1 MMRSLRRMRPALGTF
16 VEVGARGACAPE
28 AIDTAF
34 ALIRRAQALW
44 SFHDPSSE
52 LSRLNAARGQ
62 PVALDP
68 ETVRLLRI
76 ARAFTFASDARF
88 DCTVGGELVRRGV
101 LPDHGGET
109 AKPRGNAGD
118 IEIGPG
124 WARLRRPI
132 RVTLDGIAK
141 GYAVDLAIRALR
153 RQGAE
158 AGWVNAGGD
167 LRVFGPLSLPVQ
179 RREFDGSM
187 PPLGSLCNA
196 ALASSRALDDADD
209 EGVAD
214 AFPGR
219 IIAPAGCEPARGVWS
234 VVARSAWRADALT
247 KVAATAP
254 GSLRATLVCKLGGH
268 LVGSTVASGLGPT
281 P

>member
-1 MMRSLRRMRPALGTF
+1 MRPALGAF
-16 VEVGARGACAPE
+16 VEVGARGECAPE

-34 ALIRRAQALW
+34 AMILRAQALW

-76 ARAFTFASDARF
+76 ARALTFASDARF

-109 AKPRGNAGD
+109 GQPRGNAGD
-118 IEIGPG
+118 IELGPG
-124 WARLRRPI
+124 WARLCRPI

-187 PPLGSLCNA
+187 APLGSLCNA
-196 ALASSRALDDADD
+196 ALASSRALDDAD

-219 IIAPAGCEPARGVWS
+219 IIAPVGCEPARGVWS
-234 VVARSAWRADALT
+234 VLARSAWRADALT

-254 GSLRATLVCKLGGH
+254 ESLRATLVCKLGGH
-268 LVGSTVASGLGPT
+268 LVGSAVASGLGST